1 MNFKISKSEI
11 KQALDTVSKAVAL
24 KPTIPALSNVL
35 FELSSGELKLTAYDL
50 EIGITTV
57 ISAETME
64 SGKFL
69 AQPKLLSAIIN
80 KMPKD
85 EIEIS
90 VENEITIK
98 CGKTTMSMPCQA
110 VEEFPNI
117 PNVDGEKVT
126 IDGGTLKGM
135 INQTIFA
142 VATNDVKPIL
152 TGLLFEASGGNL
164 NVVGIDGYRLS
175 LCSEKVNCSDFKI
188 VVPARAL
195 SEVARLA
202 NGNCSVGYTRNS
214 AIFEIG
220 DYKIF
225 TRLLEGEF
233 HNYKGSIPN
242 KHTSEI
248 TAHRATFVNAL
259 ERCQLLVNDRIKSPV
274 RCVFEGSNIKV
285 HIATQFGKLDD
296 DIEAEIIGEKCEIGF
311 NAKYMLDALKA
322 IDDDKVKILL
332 SGANK
337 PAVIKAIEG
346 DSYTMLVLPVRL
358 KND

>member
-50 EIGITTV
+50 EIGITTI
-57 ISAETME
+57 ISAETMDE
-64 SGKFL
+64 GTFL

-85 EIEIS
+85 EIIIGVGNEIS
-90 VENEITIK
+90 IT
-98 CGKTTMSMPCQA
+98 CGNTTMSMPCQA
-110 VEEFPNI
+110 VEEFPSI
-117 PNVDGEKVT
+117 PSVDGEKIT
-126 IDGGTLKGM
+126 LDGEILKSM
-135 INQTIFA
+135 INQTIYA
-142 VATNDVKPIL
+142 VAQNDIKPIL
-152 TGLLFEASGGNL
+152 TGLLFEAVGGNL

-175 LCSEKVNCSDFKI
+175 LRSEKVNCSDFKI

-195 SEVARLA
+195 SEVARLSS
-202 NGNCSVGYTRNS
+202 GNCSIGYTRNS
-214 AIFEIG
+214 AVFEIG

-225 TRLLEGEF
+225 ARLLEGEF
-233 HNYKGSIPN
+233 HNYKQSIPS

-248 TAHRATFVNAL
+248 TAHRGAFVSAL

-274 RCVFEGSNIKV
+274 RCVFEGDSIKV
-285 HIATQFGKLDD
+285 HITTQFGKLDD
-296 DIEAEIIGEKCEIGF
+296 DVEAEIIGEKCEIGF

-332 SGANK
+332 GGATK

-358 KND
+358 KNE